1 MIIDVKKVQILVT
14 VPEDYAQEI
23 RDAICG
29 AGAGIMGNYTYC
41 SMTMKCVGRFK
52 PSSNANPFIGEQNRC
67 EAVNEERIEVIC
79 DIDIVKNVI
88 QKIRE
93 VHPYEEPGIDLIP
106 LIDENDL

>member
-41 SMTMKCVGRFK
+41 SMTMKCTGRFK
-52 PSSNANPFIGEQNRC
+52 PSNNANPFIGKANKC
-67 EAVNEERIEVIC
+67 EVVNEERIEVIC
-79 DIDIVKNVI
+79 DINIVKNVI
-88 QKIRE
+88 KRIRE
-93 VHPYEEPGIDLIP
+93 VHPYEEPGIDIIP
-106 LIDENDL
+106 LISEDDL